1 MTSKLFN
8 EVFDMTRSNWQEVEP
23 MRDVRMPVLETKR
36 IVGTENFNALWTDGG
51 LRPNPNNLAFLMQ
64 DIYNLNELN
73 KWKNRLKTFRIRASL
88 LVSDSSDELYLLQP
102 RPGCLD
108 ELETQRL
115 NKDEWH
121 NTLVSPKPHLF
132 TPKELAKSKL
142 GQLSLADIEETN
154 SEGSFNFLLREQQK
168 KIEQAFFQGIQEAF
182 KFVDNY
188 ENSGSSRFEINGHII
203 RFAIA
208 YLAARILEDKNFFN
222 AKIEDPIQLLERIGT
237 IRNGFFKKARAS
249 ADHIPFQS
257 RKTIARHMGYQV
269 SFVLADHRDVGRL
282 YEQAIKS
289 LKEQNEELDNEN
301 WGDLKQHYTPVVIA
315 EKMLEALPLERLR
328 PSERSIIDPS
338 AGSGSLL
345 LAATSRLAA
354 MTEMTDI
361 SPEERN
367 LYLKTHIVGND
378 LDSYASWIAQLRY
391 FLASESLGKA
401 NEPCQ
406 ISEILPFPDNFTN
419 YNYID
424 LFENALDT
432 AMLAKS
438 RVIIANPPF
447 EQKDNIQEAANFVK
461 KALTWMDNG
470 SQFAFVLPQSFLTGT
485 KNQVGNIR
493 NLLAQQCQILELWQF
508 PEGVIGTNARQSTS
522 IVIGIK
528 GKPKKQSYTISR
540 MIISGAKLDEIR
552 EKGFLGKSWIC
563 QLNLNDSDWSQLTFP
578 RINRKASTIPLGNL
592 FYIFKGQEP
601 GKNIPVVSEIKANSD
616 IKSVHFEDQLKLF
629 WRLGWKEKNR
639 LWANPQKV
647 PPEERWIDLKNS
659 KNRHKRLF
667 DLPKILVGADVN
679 RNSAEP
685 LVVRLDTEGFCP
697 SNHVSC
703 LIPVDEIQKYNERY
717 NGQELPNGWQE
728 LDYDKKNLWLL
739 GLLASRLL
747 SEISLSGR
755 SARGITKDNILSLP
769 LPIKVDLRIIDIVQ
783 EIVEGEKAGLST
795 ADLVL
800 LRENLDRV
808 VEESYG
814 NPKWISIQRT
824 GISPELK
831 AWQNEQ
837 ENKKTLNVIGQ
848 VLKVD
853 QDKNQVLLRLSGLL
867 DDNEEEWLPL
877 PQELPGWALDGT
889 VFRAELS
896 EDIETF
902 AELAQ
907 RPWALRKFKH
917 TPHSYLTN
925 EELKIKLSRMID
937 KEN

>member
-8 EVFDMTRSNWQEVEP
+8 EVFDMTRSNWQKFEP
-23 MRDVRMPVLETKR
+23 MRDIRMPVLETKR

-64 DIYNLNELN
+64 DISNLNELE
-73 KWKNRLKTFRIRASL
+73 KWKNRLKTFRVRASL
-88 LVSDSSDELYLLQP
+88 LVSDFSNDLYLLQP
-102 RPGCLD
+102 RPNCLD

-115 NKDEWH
+115 NKNDWY
-121 NTLVSPKPHLF
+121 NTLISPKPHLF

-168 KIEQAFFQGIQEAF
+168 KIEQAFSQGIQEAF

-188 ENSGSSRFEINGHII
+188 KNSDSSRFETSGHII

-222 AKIEDPIQLLERIGT
+222 AKIEDPIQLLERIST

-257 RKTIARHMGYQV
+257 REAIARHMGYQV

-282 YEQAIKS
+282 YEKAIKS

-328 PSERSIIDPS
+328 PSERSIIDPA

-354 MTEMTDI
+354 MNEMTDI

-367 LYLKTHIVGND
+367 LYLKTHLVGND
-378 LDSYASWIAQLRY
+378 LDIYASWIAQLRY

-424 LFENALDT
+424 LFENPLDT
-432 AMLAKS
+432 KTLTKPC
-438 RVIIANPPF
+438 VVIANPPF
-447 EQKDNIQEAANFVK
+447 EQKDSVQEAAKFVQ
-461 KALTWMDNG
+461 KALAWMDDG
-470 SQFAFVLPQSFLTGT
+470 AQFAFVLPQSFPTGR
-485 KNQVGNIR
+485 KNQVENIR
-493 NLLAQQCQILELWQF
+493 KLLTQQCQILELWQF

-522 IVIGIK
+522 IVVGIK
-528 GKPKKQSYTISR
+528 GKPNNQNYTISR
-540 MIISGAKLDEIR
+540 RIISGANLDEIR
-552 EKGFLGKSWIC
+552 DKGFLGRSWIG
-563 QLNLNDSDWSQLTFP
+563 QLNGSDWSQVTSP
-578 RINRKASTIPLGNL
+578 GIKIKAPTIPLGNL
-592 FYIFKGQEP
+592 FYIFNGQKPSKE
-601 GKNIPVVSEIKANSD
+601 IPIVSKIKANSVD
-616 IKSVHFEDQLKLF
+616 SNDQLKPF
-629 WRLGWKEKNR
+629 WRLKWKEKNK

-647 PPEERWIDLKNS
+647 PFEERWIDLKNS
-659 KNRHKRLF
+659 KNRSKKFF
-667 DLPKILVGADVN
+667 DLHKILVGADVN
-679 RNSAEP
+679 RNSSEH
-685 LVVRLDTEGFCP
+685 LVVRLDERGFCP
-697 SNHVSC
+697 SNHVFC
-703 LIPVDEIQKYNERY
+703 LIPVDAIQKYNERY
-717 NGQELPNGWQE
+717 KTEEFPNGWQE
-728 LDYDKKNLWLL
+728 LGYEKKNYWLL
-739 GLLASRLL
+739 GLLASKLL
-747 SEISLSGR
+747 SAISLIGR
-755 SARGITKDNILSLP
+755 SARGLTKDNILSLP
-769 LPIKVDLRIIDIVQ
+769 LPMHIDRRIVEVVQ
-783 EIVEGEKAGLST
+783 EIVLGEQAGLST
-795 ADLVL
+795 EELDL
-800 LRENLDRV
+800 LRKQLDRL
-808 VEESYG
+808 VEESYD
-814 NPKWISIQRT
+814 NPTYPKDQLT
-824 GISPELK
+824 GKSPELE

-837 ENKKTLNVIGQ
+837 EHKETLTVIGQ
-848 VLKVD
+848 VLDID
-853 QDKNQVLLRLSGLL
+853 QDKNQILLRLSGLL
-867 DDNEEEWLPL
+867 DDNEEAWLPL

-917 TPHSYLTN
+917 TPHPYLTN

-937 KEN
+937 KENQ